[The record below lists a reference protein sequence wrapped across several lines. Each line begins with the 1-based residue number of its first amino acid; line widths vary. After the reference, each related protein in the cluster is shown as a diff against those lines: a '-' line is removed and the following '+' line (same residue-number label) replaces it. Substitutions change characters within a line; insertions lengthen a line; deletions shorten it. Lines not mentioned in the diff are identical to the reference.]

1 MRWAWRKPATSACT
15 STVRTCPVWPRCC
28 ELASNPAS
36 EIPLLGVRP
45 SSCMPVVPIS
55 ARPQHWHVLTWSC
68 HIQNKV
74 HNPYTKQS
82 WCPPTSNRL
91 NLRCAP
97 SIYLPRLNSVNLPT
111 HLSNQF
117 WPPLGS
123 RPSAAWRWPKPAVR
137 EFRKRVALSSAS
149 QHPFRSAIL
158 YSFCCIVLSLDIPHN
173 IYTSGTHKAAAEV
186 SKIENL

>member
-1 MRWAWRKPATSACT
+1 MLLRARKQSCFRDPIIGSTAVVVHAC
-15 STVRTCPVWPRCC
+15 
-28 ELASNPAS
+28 
-36 EIPLLGVRP
+36 
-45 SSCMPVVPIS
+45 VPIS

-74 HNPYTKQS
+74 HNPYTKR
-82 WCPPTSNRL
+82 CPPTSNRL

-97 SIYLPRLNSVNLPT
+97 SIYLPRLKPVNLPT

-158 YSFCCIVLSLDIPHN
+158 YSFCCIVLSLDTPHN
-173 IYTSGTHKAAAEV
+173 IFTSSTHKAVAEV